1 MGRAAGIPGRA
12 RAKAKT
18 RVRTGL
24 WEQDRDQTSLFTII
38 LSTEI
43 VTFHL
48 YFGTKANKNTKR

>member
-24 WEQDRDQTSLFTII
+24 WEQDRDQTSLFIII

-48 YFGTKANKNTKR
+48 YFGT